1 MRGKVRLFLGAFGL
15 AVLASWFRCAAGCQ
29 TLPEQVLRLHVVAN
43 SDGEADQAVKRDVR
57 DAVLGTTGEVLAG
70 AETLEEANTAL
81 CLHLQAV
88 ERAAAGAAR
97 GQAVRVEV
105 TEMFFPTREYADFT
119 LPAGRYRTLRV
130 TLGSGQ
136 GHNWWCVVFP
146 GLCLPA
152 AADREELDLLGDV
165 QRDIA
170 GHPEQYRVRL
180 KTVEW
185 YEEAR
190 DWLRELFV
198 KE

>member
-1 MRGKVRLFLGAFGL
+1 MR
-15 AVLASWFRCAAGCQ
+15 AVKNILSQLHTFVLWLLASAIFWGWIFTFVTDTSVEKKITVYCEVPQMEDRLLAA
-29 TLPEQVLRLHVVAN
+29 A
-43 SDGEADQAVKRDVR
+43 
-57 DAVLGTTGEVLAG
+57 
-70 AETLEEANTAL
+70 LEEDMPEGL
-81 CLHLQAV
+81 RMIKVHPFSYV
-88 ERAAAGAAR
+88 
-97 GQAVRVEV
+97 
-105 TEMFFPTREYADFT
+105 MFDMESIGKGDIFIIP
-119 LPAGRYRTLRV
+119 
-130 TLGSGQ
+130 
-136 GHNWWCVVFP
+136 
-146 GLCLPA
+146 